1 MRKSGWISG
10 LALLLGMLFLL
21 PMVSLGQ
28 TWGPKY
34 VSMTWGS
41 GGYYEYLPAG
51 YNDPG
56 NAGKKYPVILFIHG
70 IGEQGNG
77 TSDLNRVRTVGFP
90 TVINSGNFPTS
101 FTVNGNTFSFIA
113 IVPQFSGW
121 PDASQV
127 ENILNYIQANYRAD
141 ESRLYLTG
149 LSMGGGVTWDYA
161 SSSPA
166 AANRLAAILPVC
178 GASYPTSTKNQ
189 IMANAKLPVLATHNN
204 LDPTVPVSYTHGYV
218 DGMNSSGANPPAIK
232 VIWNAAIH
240 NAWSVSYDPYE
251 KLTGNL
257 NAYEWLLQ
265 YSRGSATPPP
275 PASLSASI
283 ASNTGVSCNGL
294 SNGSATASASGGTAP
309 YSYSWS
315 TSPVQTSA
323 TASNLAAGTYTVT
336 VRDAN
341 NATATANVTIN
352 QPARLNLTVTPGT
365 IALYGGTTSV
375 SLTANGG
382 TAPYSYSGPV
392 SNVAAGTYTYTVT
405 DARGCQD
412 TKSVTITQP
421 GPTPVVATVGT
432 WKDVNCNGGSDGSA
446 TVDIRGGVAPFTY
459 SWNTTPVQ
467 TTTSATN
474 LPSGTYTFTV
484 RDAQNTTSSVTVSIG
499 QPGKLNLTVTPG
511 SIPFAGGTTNVS
523 VSANGGTSPY
533 TFAGQTA
540 NVSAGTYTY
549 TVTDAHG
556 CADTKTITL
565 TDPSPATPLLAS
577 ISSATQISCFG
588 TNNGSATVAATG
600 GVAPYT
606 YSWNTTPVQTAATAA
621 GLAPGNYI
629 VTVRDAAGTTTTA
642 NTTLTAP
649 SAINFTVSAG
659 TISTY
664 GGTTSV
670 TLSATGGT
678 PGYSY
683 SGPTTNVSAG
693 TYTYTVIDAKGCTDS
708 KTITITQPAPPPS
721 ALRLAVNTWTDVSCF
736 SGTNG
741 SASVTVTGGTA
752 PYTYSWNT
760 TPVQTTATAIN
771 LRAGTYVAT
780 VTDVNGETQTA
791 NVTIVQPATLN
802 IAVSPGT
809 INVNGGTTTVS
820 LSASGGTGPYAYSG
834 PVSNVRAGTYT
845 YVVTD
850 SKGCT
855 DSRTITITEPAAA
868 APLVLTT
875 SHVNATCSGL
885 NNGSASVSVTGGV
898 APYIYTWNTVPAQS
912 TSAATGLSAGNYVVT
927 VRDAANTTVTANVAI
942 AAPTQLIL
950 GITPGSINVNGGTT
964 SVMLSATGGTAPY
977 AYSGPTTNVTAGTYT
992 YSVTDAAG
1000 CTDTRTVTISE
1011 PPASVPV
1018 RAVLNAWTNVSC
1030 SGGSDGTATIAVIE
1044 GSAPYSIRWNT
1055 VPVQTTLTA
1064 VNLKAG
1070 TYSATVQDANSTTS
1084 IVSVTINEPAP
1095 IVLTVTPGVIS
1106 VAGGTTNVT
1115 LQATGGTAPYT
1126 YSGSTTNVVAGS
1138 YTYSVT
1144 DSKGCN
1150 ATQNI
1155 TITEPSPAPPT
1166 VSLVSITNAKCAG
1179 SADGSATV
1187 AVSGG
1192 KAPYTFQWSTL
1203 PAQITASATG
1213 LSSGIYTVTVTD
1225 ANGQKAS
1232 TTVII
1237 DEPAALSLDA
1247 TAGAITTVGGTTT
1260 VTLSTSGGTAPYTY
1274 SGASTTNVTAGTYTY
1289 VVTDAN
1295 GCSISKAITITA
1307 ANSPAP
1313 PSPAALT
1320 AKATVKQVNCYG
1332 GNDGAASVDVSGGK
1346 APYTISWS
1354 GGTAASGPSA
1364 TGLAAGT
1371 YTVNIKDADQAVFTL
1386 QVEVSQPSALAL
1398 QATANDIQTIG
1409 GTTQVTLQA
1418 SGGTAPYAFSGST
1431 INVKAGTYNYT
1442 VTDANGCSASKSLL
1456 IREVTPLIMQV
1467 TPGII
1472 TCYDGTT
1479 QVALRYSGGVAPYIV
1494 TGDTVQV
1501 KAGVHVYTVT
1511 DAAGTRAT
1519 QTIDIQQPE
1528 KLELIATP
1536 GLIRKIGGTTTI
1548 ELSAKGGITPYTYLG
1563 DVSNVKAGNYTYNVV
1578 DANACK
1584 ATASVEVREPSV
1596 ILSSFDALKSDTS
1609 VDLKWATSYEYAID
1623 HFEIERS
1630 DDNQNFTIVTRVTSL
1645 WNSLRTAR
1653 YVTSD
1658 IRPFLKRNY
1667 YRIVAVTSYGERI
1680 VLDQRDLFYDAK
1692 GKFTVKNM
1700 PSMLDITIENNFME
1714 PLTLILYDMNGKPL
1728 KMKTFTKQTY
1738 LWNTKFDLQGLPSGS
1753 YIISAQ
1759 SLNYK
1764 HAKQII
1770 KL

>member
-10 LALLLGMLFLL
+10 LALLLVMLFLL

-51 YNDPG
+51 YNDPA
-56 NAGKKYPVILFIHG
+56 NAGKKYPVLLFIHG

-101 FTVNGNTFSFIA
+101 FNVNGNTFSFIA

-121 PDASQV
+121 PSAGQV

-178 GASYPTSTKNQ
+178 GASSPNSTRNQ
-189 IMANAKLPVLATHNN
+189 IMANAGLPVLATHNN
-204 LDPTVPVSYTHGYV
+204 LDPTVPVSYTHGFV
-218 DGMNSSGANPPAIK
+218 DGMNSYGVNPPAIK
-232 VIWNAAIH
+232 VIWNSAVH
-240 NAWSVSYDPYE
+240 NAWSQSYDPYE

-294 SNGSATASASGGTAP
+294 SNGSATVSASGGTAP

-341 NATATANVTIN
+341 NATATASVTIN

-375 SLTANGG
+375 SLTASGG

-421 GPTPVVATVGT
+421 GPTPVVATVST

-446 TVDIRGGVAPFTY
+446 TIDIRGGVAPFTY

-467 TTTSATN
+467 TTPSATN
-474 LPSGTYTFTV
+474 LAAGTYTFTV

-511 SIPFAGGTTNVS
+511 SIPFAGGSTNVS
-523 VSANGGTSPY
+523 LSANGGTSPY
-533 TFAGQTA
+533 TFAGQTS
-540 NVSAGTYTY
+540 NVRAGTYTY

-565 TDPSPATPLLAS
+565 TDPAPATPLLAS

-606 YSWNTTPVQTAATAA
+606 YSWNTTPVQTGATAT

-629 VTVRDAAGTTTTA
+629 VTVRDAAGTTATA
-642 NTTLTAP
+642 NTSLTAP

-664 GGTTSV
+664 GGTTTV

-693 TYTYTVIDAKGCTDS
+693 TYTYTVIDARGCTDS

-736 SGTNG
+736 NGTNG

-760 TPVQTTATAIN
+760 TPVQTTATANN

-780 VTDVNGETQTA
+780 VRDVNGETQTV
-791 NVTIVQPATLN
+791 NVTIVQPAALN

-875 SHVNATCSGL
+875 NHVNATCSGL
-885 NNGSASVSVTGGV
+885 NNGSASVSVAGGV
-898 APYIYTWNTVPAQS
+898 APYTYTWNTIPAQS
-912 TSAATGLSAGNYVVT
+912 TAAATGLVAGNYVVT
-927 VRDAANTTVTANVAI
+927 VRDAANTTVTANVVI
-942 AAPTQLIL
+942 AAPAQLVL

-1044 GSAPYSIRWNT
+1044 GSSPYSVRWNT

-1084 IVSVTINEPAP
+1084 IVSVTITEPAP
-1095 IVLTVTPGVIS
+1095 ILLTVTPGVIS

-1126 YSGSTTNVVAGS
+1126 YSGSTTNVAAGS
-1138 YTYSVT
+1138 YTYTVT

-1237 DEPAALSLDA
+1237 DEPAALTLDA
-1247 TAGAITTVGGTTT
+1247 TAGTITTVGGTTT

-1289 VVTDAN
+1289 VVTDVN
-1295 GCSISKAITITA
+1295 GCSISKAITIVA

-1313 PSPAALT
+1313 PSPAILT
-1320 AKATVKQVNCYG
+1320 ARATVKQVNCYG
-1332 GNDGAASVDVSGGK
+1332 GNDGSASVEVSGGK

-1354 GGTAASGPSA
+1354 GATTASGPSVS
-1364 TGLAAGT
+1364 GLAAGT
-1371 YTVNIKDADQAVFTL
+1371 YTVSIKDADQAVFTL
-1386 QVEVSQPSALAL
+1386 QVEVSQPSVLAL
-1398 QATANDIQTIG
+1398 QATANDVQTIG

-1418 SGGTAPYAFSGST
+1418 SGGTAPYAFTGST
-1431 INVKAGTYNYT
+1431 TNVKAGTYTYV
-1442 VTDANGCSASKSLL
+1442 VTDANGCSASKTLV

-1467 TPGII
+1467 TPGTIS
-1472 TCYDGTT
+1472 CYDGTT
-1479 QVALRYSGGVAPYIV
+1479 QVTLRYSGGVAPYIV

-1536 GLIRKIGGTTTI
+1536 GLIRLIGGTTTV

-1563 DVSNVKAGNYTYNVV
+1563 EVSNVKAGNYTYNVV

-1596 ILSSFDALKSDTS
+1596 VLSSFDALKSDTS

-1658 IRPFLKRNY
+1658 IRPFMKRNY

-1700 PSMLDITIENNFME
+1700 PTMLDITIENNFME
-1714 PLTLILYDMNGKPL
+1714 PLTLILYDINGKPL

-1764 HAKQII
+1764 HAKQVI